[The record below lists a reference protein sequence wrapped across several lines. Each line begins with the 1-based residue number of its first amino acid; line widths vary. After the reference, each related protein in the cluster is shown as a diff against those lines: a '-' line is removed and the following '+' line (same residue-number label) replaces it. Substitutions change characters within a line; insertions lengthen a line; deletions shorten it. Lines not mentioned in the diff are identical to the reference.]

1 MDSANKSTVISG
13 LVQQLKAGQIT
24 KSELFERL
32 SQLGRAGKAPAPSAD
47 QPDVAGDAQPLPDQV
62 PAMDSHPDAA
72 EHYPVAD
79 GSAEDPDSMNAA
91 NKSGY
96 VSGFSSPDR
105 RAIIQRLID
114 EKRRA
119 REKNS
124 TGGGPAPAQPQ
135 QPQPTQP
142 LSVDEFMTYT
152 PGATIGQEQDPQVSL
167 LHQQARDVAS
177 AEASHITPEMSV
189 EAQEYGMQGGNGGWQ
204 SGRVGQ
210 SQQRPQSARIDRR
223 RMQTSVPPYP
233 GLMGSKDDSMLDQS
247 MDGHLMQHDGQ
258 FHGGFPQDM
267 PHGLPESKAQKA
279 ANEIRTRNMAECTFR
294 PQIKTLPAHYGAK
307 DNTMPFHKRVMRW
320 KDQKDGQKSKRAN
333 EHSEEE
339 MLDCTFHPSI
349 NKQSKAILA
358 SSKHGQNQ
366 RASERLYENAKTSR
380 AWEDTDAQAKERE
393 DEEFH
398 RTCTFKPQINS
409 RRATP
414 ARARYRDA
422 PQSQQQSRRKSREP
436 ATGMEECTF
445 TPQING
451 LKPEMGSA
459 KLYVQTNIYERLSQ
473 PRAEVEAMEM
483 TMQQQ
488 QQMQMQ
494 GGNTMD
500 MSSFMSMAG
509 GGGQSMYNTP
519 AQRAHGGQVD
529 DTMDSRSEMSQSNM
543 SMNSEDRRQSFH
555 DFLNRQN
562 QAEMRKQK
570 RVEDVSGTTS
580 DTNCPCS
587 LLALYFCPTALCT
600 YSVLTFCPG
609 FFHFCCSYER
619 RRLRRAP
626 RPSTRNRNLFA
637 SSSIRVISSCVYRR
651 TCCVKSTT
659 KCTKTQPNQRSV
671 ASHRC
676 TYQSYQLFTLFFP
689 PQDPECTFQPKI
701 NQSAAKRQG
710 RSVVELSR
718 GDMLKKETAQVS
730 VVWLV
735 TLLESCS

>member
-13 LVQQLKAGQIT
+13 LVQQLKAGQIS
-24 KSELFERL
+24 KSELFEKL
-32 SQLGRAGKAPAPSAD
+32 SQLGRAGKAPPAEQPGAEEARAPEPAPAD
-47 QPDVAGDAQPLPDQV
+47 VNPHTTSEAYHPPDG
-62 PAMDSHPDAA
+62 
-72 EHYPVAD
+72 
-79 GSAEDPDSMNAA
+79 EDPLDNMSAA
-91 NKSGY
+91 KAGY

-119 REKNS
+119 REKNN
-124 TGGGPAPAQPQ
+124 TVGGGPAAPQP

-142 LSVDEFMTYT
+142 VSVDEFMTYT
-152 PGATIGQEQDPQVSL
+152 PENAGLAQEHDSQASL
-167 LHQQARDVAS
+167 LQQQARDVAS
-177 AEASHITPEMSV
+177 AEASQMSLNPDMSGM
-189 EAQEYGMQGGNGGWQ
+189 EAREYGVQNGNGRWQ

-223 RMQTSVPPYP
+223 RMQTSVPAYP
-233 GLMGSKDDSMLDQS
+233 GLMGSKDDSMLDTS
-247 MDGHLMQHDGQ
+247 MDGHLMQSDGQQ

-267 PHGLPESKAQKA
+267 MHGLPESKAQRA
-279 ANEIRTRNMAECTFR
+279 ANQIRTKNMAECTFR
-294 PQIKTLPAHYGAK
+294 PQIKSLPAHYGAK

-320 KDQKDGQKSKRAN
+320 KDQKDGQKQKRAN

-339 MLDCTFHPSI
+339 MLDCTFHPNI

-366 RASERLYENAKTSR
+366 RASERLYENAKTHR

-414 ARARYRDA
+414 ARARYRDPPEDQA
-422 PQSQQQSRRKSREP
+422 RRMTRSEP

-459 KLYVQTNIYERLSQ
+459 ALYVQTNIYERLSQ
-473 PRAEVEAMEM
+473 PRAEVEAIEM
-483 TMQQQ
+483 TMQMQQ
-488 QQMQMQ
+488 QYSQ
-494 GGNTMD
+494 GGTSNTMD

-509 GGGQSMYNTP
+509 GGQQGMYTP
-519 AQRAHGGQVD
+519 AHGGHANE
-529 DTMDSRSEMSQSNM
+529 TMDRQSEVSNGNM

-570 RVEDVSGTTS
+570 RVEDVSEHFEL
-580 DTNCPCS
+580 DT
-587 LLALYFCPTALCT
+587 
-600 YSVLTFCPG
+600 
-609 FFHFCCSYER
+609 
-619 RRLRRAP
+619 
-626 RPSTRNRNLFA
+626 
-637 SSSIRVISSCVYRR
+637 
-651 TCCVKSTT
+651 
-659 KCTKTQPNQRSV
+659 
-671 ASHRC
+671 
-676 TYQSYQLFTLFFP
+676 
-689 PQDPECTFQPKI
+689 
-701 NQSAAKRQG
+701 
-710 RSVVELSR
+710 
-718 GDMLKKETAQVS
+718 VS
-730 VVWLV
+730 VYCGSNSIACTVDRIV
-735 TLLESCS
+735 